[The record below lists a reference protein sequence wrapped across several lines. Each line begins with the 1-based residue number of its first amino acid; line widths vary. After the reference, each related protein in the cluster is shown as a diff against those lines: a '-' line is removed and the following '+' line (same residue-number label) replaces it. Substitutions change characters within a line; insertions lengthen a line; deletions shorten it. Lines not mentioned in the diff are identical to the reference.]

1 MLLEMH
7 CYNQTAWGSSL
18 PMDRHRAYPPNNSQ
32 LARQFWCKMAMNGN
46 SMIVLQER
54 PELDVGS
61 GYAAQPSL
69 ERTDISFQDL
79 AGDRVRIQIMVHNE
93 GPRRSRRTIM
103 RLESAPLGAFVP
115 WQPLAVLPVPPLEPG
130 ESRELRTEVPR
141 PHPAPLGDFSRI
153 PPKRLLTAVNSPD
166 QPSPPSGT
174 GLMAVLNLLRRG
186 QTARPAPGS
195 VTAKRASLAP
205 DLWELAGRGQPY
217 WAGNINVFIGAHPVE
232 RHRASA
238 LRVYPSYTNLAM
250 FLVGGPGRPDA
261 YAFDLLGSNP
271 DWKAA
276 LYDVTNN
283 RTLLADPS
291 AAPIQEMQWVEA
303 NGGLMV
309 MLVTHPPAGCRVGNV
324 EVHVTRR
331 SCQKTAVVEFNLDP
345 SAQGSGCYFV

>member
-1 MLLEMH
+1 MK
-7 CYNQTAWGSSL
+7 GI
-18 PMDRHRAYPPNNSQ
+18 R
-32 LARQFWCKMAMNGN
+32 
-46 SMIVLQER
+46 MIVIQER

-61 GYAAQPSL
+61 GHAVQLSL

-79 AGDRVRIQIMVHNE
+79 PGDRVRIQIRVHNE
-93 GPRRSRRTIM
+93 GMRRSRPTFM

-130 ESRELRTEVPR
+130 ELRELRTEVPH

-153 PPKRLLTAVNSPD
+153 PPKGLLTAVNSLD
-166 QPSPPSGT
+166 QPPPPSGT

-186 QTARPAPGS
+186 QAARPATGS
-195 VTAKRASLAP
+195 VAAKGAPLAP

-217 WAGNINVFIGAHPVE
+217 WAGNINVFVGAHPVE

-238 LRVYPSYTNLAM
+238 LRVYPGYTNLAM

-261 YAFDLLGSNP
+261 YAFDLVGSNP

-283 RTLLADPS
+283 KTLLADPPD
-291 AAPIQEMQWVEA
+291 APIEETQWVEA
-303 NGGLMV
+303 DGGLMV
-309 MLVTHPPAGCRVGNV
+309 MLVAHPPAGCRVGNV

-331 SCQKTAVVEFNLDP
+331 SCQETAIVEFNLDP
-345 SAQGSGCYFV
+345 IAQGTGCYFV